1 MKVPESIKNLQPYIP
16 GKPVE
21 ELERE
26 YGIKESIKLASN
38 ENPLGPS
45 PKAVARIASEIPK
58 LNLYPD
64 GSGYYLRKKLSEKF
78 GWDMEGIILGNGSVD
93 LIELAVRTFC
103 EEGDEVLIPASSF
116 IMCKLVSLSM
126 GLKVVEVPLKS
137 YKYDVDGIINSI
149 TRNTKIIY
157 IDNPSNPLGTYIPE
171 KEWKKIVN
179 AINNDILLIADQ
191 AYFEYIKKEDYPDA
205 FEDLKK
211 GANLL
216 VLRTFSKIY
225 GLAGLRIGYGF
236 SNKEIIEYM
245 NRVRSPFNTN
255 SLAQAAAI
263 AALDDYEFVEKSR
276 KLNEEEL
283 NFLTEELKKRN
294 IHVVPSVTNFIL
306 VDFKRDSMEIY
317 NKLLKEGIIV
327 RPVKNYNL
335 PTCLR
340 ISIGKREENLK
351 LLKALDKIL

>member
-1 MKVPESIKNLQPYIP
+1 MKVPENIKNLNPYIP
-16 GKPVE
+16 GKPIE

-26 YGIKESIKLASN
+26 FGIKNSIKLASN

-45 PKAVARIASEIPK
+45 PKAISRIVAEIPR

-64 GSGYYLRKKLSEKF
+64 GSGFFLRKKISEKF
-78 GWDMEGIILGNGSVD
+78 GWDIDGIILGNGSVD

-103 EEGDEVLIPASSF
+103 QKGDEVLIPASSF
-116 IMCKLVSLSM
+116 IMCKLVALSM
-126 GLKVVEVPLKS
+126 GIKIVEIPLKD
-137 YKYDVDGIINSI
+137 YHYDVEGIIKAVNKN
-149 TRNTKIIY
+149 TRVIY
-157 IDNPSNPLGTYIPE
+157 IDNPSNPLGTYIPKE
-171 KEWKKIVN
+171 KWEKIIEKVSD
-179 AINNDILLIADQ
+179 DILLIADQ
-191 AYFEYIKKEDYPDA
+191 AYFEYITKEDYPDA

-211 GANLL
+211 GVNVL

-236 SNKEIIEYM
+236 SKKEIIDYM

-255 SLAQAAAI
+255 SLAQAAAQ
-263 AALDDYEFVEKSR
+263 AALDDYEFVEKSK

-283 NFLTEELKKRN
+283 NFLTSELKKRGLF
-294 IHVVPSVTNFIL
+294 VVPSITNFIL
-306 VDFKRDSMEIY
+306 VDFKVDSIEIY

-335 PTCLR
+335 PTALR

-351 LLKALDKIL
+351 LLSALDKIL

>member
-1 MKVPESIKNLQPYIP
+1 MKVPEKIKNLQPYIP
-16 GKPVE
+16 GKPIE

-26 YGIKESIKLASN
+26 FGIKNSIKLASN

-45 PKAVARIASEIPK
+45 PKAMARIVGEIPK

-64 GSGYYLRKKLSEKF
+64 GSGFYLRKKISSKF
-78 GWDMEGIILGNGSVD
+78 NWDVDGIILGNGSVD

-103 EEGDEVLIPASSF
+103 ENGDEVLIPASSF
-116 IMCKLVSLSM
+116 IMCKLVATSM
-126 GLKVVEVPLKS
+126 GLKLIEIPLKDF
-137 YKYDVDGIINSI
+137 KYDVEGIIKNI
-149 TRNTKIIY
+149 NKNTRIIY
-157 IDNPSNPLGTYIPE
+157 IDNPSNPLGTYIP
-171 KEWKKIVN
+171 KDSWKKI
-179 AINNDILLIADQ
+179 IDKISDDKLLIADQ
-191 AYFEYIKKEDYPDA
+191 AYFEYISKDDYPDA
-205 FEDLKK
+205 FLDLKN
-211 GANLL
+211 GANVL

-236 SNKEIIEYM
+236 SKKEIIDYM

-263 AALDDYEFVEKSR
+263 AALDDFEFVEKSK

-283 NFLTEELKKRN
+283 NFLTEELKKRGLF
-294 IHVVPSVTNFIL
+294 VVPSVANFVL
-306 VDFKRDSMEIY
+306 VDFKVNSIDIY

-351 LLKALDKIL
+351 LLSALDKIL